1 MEQQYYVISKEYL
14 ENLIDKYTERKW
26 DAVENSFNSNIAN
39 ALVNVSKNS
48 TLVDLSDSAIEV
60 ESIGFAADRDKG
72 AGHGYPSF
80 TANLIEKGYCT
91 ALINLK
97 NKLNGNN

>member
-1 MEQQYYVISKEYL
+1 MEERYYILSKEKLDYIIIQL
-14 ENLIDKYTERKW
+14 DSLAKYNNCGSTSDIGKKLS
-26 DAVENSFNSNIAN
+26 NSI
-39 ALVNVSKNS
+39 
-48 TLVDLSDSAIEV
+48 LVDLSDSAIEV

-91 ALINLK
+91 ALKNLK

>member
-1 MEQQYYVISKEYL
+1 MEEKYYLTPKSFIDD
-14 ENLIDKYTERKW
+14 LITELKQFKGGMKQLVFDKY
-26 DAVENSFNSNIAN
+26 IA
-39 ALVNVSKNS
+39 NS
-48 TLVDLSDSAIEV
+48 TLVDLSDNAIEV
-60 ESIGFAADRDKG
+60 ESIRFAADRDKG

-91 ALINLK
+91 ALTNLK